1 MIRKFAETVV
11 GGAIG
16 LIALYVVAHV
26 AYEAGCEM
34 TKTEL
39 RYQQLQ
45 AENRAVAKEKEDDPQ
60 LAPPQEPMKI
70 AEEKK
75 SRLGRAVQI
84 AKLFAGKRT
93 MLGRLVRNPEGHK
106 IEALVEGDEL
116 HINVKRKEASFA

>member
-45 AENRAVAKEKEDDPQ
+45 AENRAPAKEKEDDPQ
-60 LAPPQEPMKI
+60 PAPPQEPMKI
-70 AEEKK
+70 AAEKK
-75 SRLGRAVQI
+75 SRLGRAVQM

>member
-45 AENRAVAKEKEDDPQ
+45 AENRASAKEKEDDPQ
-60 LAPPQEPMKI
+60 LAPPQEPTKI
-70 AEEKK
+70 ADEKK
-75 SRLGRAVQI
+75 SRLGRAVQM